1 MIFSKEYI
9 ESFKKVIGH
18 EGGYVNDE
26 NDAGGETNWG
36 ISKRAYPYLDIANIT
51 LEDARKIYFDDY
63 WKKNRVQEINKSLR
77 FIYFDMC
84 INMGGSRACKIL
96 QQTANAK
103 GAKLAVDGRIG
114 AKTIKG
120 SKGVESERLKAYRVL
135 YYARIVIRK
144 PKQEVYWYGWFKRS
158 I

>member
-1 MIFSKEYI
+1 MYSEEYI

-63 WKKNRVQEINKSLR
+63 WKKNKVQRLPKRLR
-77 FIYFDMC
+77 YYYFDMC
-84 INMGGSRACKIL
+84 VNMGGSRACKIL

-103 GAKLAVDGRIG
+103 GSKLDVDGRIG
-114 AKTIKG
+114 TKTIG
-120 SKGVESERLKAYRVL
+120 ASKMVSLERVQAYRVL
-135 YYARIVIRK
+135 YYAKIVISK
-144 PKQEVYWYGWFKRS
+144 PTQEKYWYGWFKRS
-158 I
+158 L